1 MPKHAKTGEST
12 LFLAR
17 NTSVNGRMHYNSSNG
32 FRNATNDPQGGNI
45 SALGCALAGCCCLVA
60 VWSVTILTDP
70 GPAHPCDQ
78 RLGSMF

>member
-1 MPKHAKTGEST
+1 MILRGSIA
-12 LFLAR
+12 
-17 NTSVNGRMHYNSSNG
+17 
-32 FRNATNDPQGGNI
+32 
-45 SALGCALAGCCCLVA
+45 ALGCALAGCVFA